1 LLITGIG
8 AADIAKLKSS
18 GICTVYAVQATTKR
32 NLSKIKGLSDAK
44 VDKIK
49 EAVCKIFVPNP
60 RPPDTITSFFW
71 SLADL
76 SVACEFLDGSGSFGS
91 EKGGV

>member
-1 LLITGIG
+1 MAGIG

-49 EAVCKIFVPNP
+49 EAVCKIFVSAPCAP
-60 RPPDTITSFFW
+60 HYLVLWT
-71 SLADL
+71 LAD
-76 SVACEFLDGSGSFGS
+76 SGVACEFFDRSGGFGS
-91 EKGGV
+91 EKGSV